1 MAKLSKIE
9 EYSREIFVKKRQIKT
24 SLWSYCLIGRCTFLK
39 IILIFSTSMN
49 LSLRIAGCTIAG
61 ILLSLQSIA
70 QNDDE
75 FSLVRA
81 EDSIHIY
88 ERWIIFPDSDPPQNA
103 REVKGEF
110 FVNSSVQKAYQLL
123 KNEDRIMDWQKHVT
137 EFKVYPLPTDTAWRE
152 YSYHDIPWPVS
163 DQDHF
168 LIYYIEKKEND
179 KIFITFKSTS
189 DDVVSPERNGVTR
202 MNLLGSWTFQKISDS
217 KIKATYRIISQ
228 PSSIPR
234 IFTDPVIRRN
244 LMSTIKAYI
253 KILEENE

>member
-1 MAKLSKIE
+1 M
-9 EYSREIFVKKRQIKT
+9 
-24 SLWSYCLIGRCTFLK
+24 
-39 IILIFSTSMN
+39 
-49 LSLRIAGCTIAG
+49 SLRFAGFTILG
-61 ILLSLQSIA
+61 FIFSLQSIA

-75 FSLVRA
+75 FSLVRE
-81 EDSIHIY
+81 EDSIYIY

-110 FVNSSVQKAYQLL
+110 LINTSIHKAFKLL
-123 KNEDRIMDWQKHVT
+123 KDENKIMDWQKHVT
-137 EFKVYPLPTDTAWRE
+137 EFKVYPMPTDTAWRE

-168 LIYYIEKKEND
+168 LIYCIEIKEKD
-179 KIFITFKSTS
+179 KMFITFKSTY
-189 DDVVSPERNGVTR
+189 DEVVSPERHGVTR

-244 LMSTIKAYI
+244 LMSTIKSYI
-253 KILEENE
+253 EILE